1 MKNEPIVD
9 RGSISGFVVVLTM
22 TFIACAGLAFDG
34 GRMITARIEIADAAE
49 NAARAGA
56 QEVTSLRSGNP
67 TVHEIRA
74 VSVAEQFLRSV
85 SVEGTAIAS
94 KQLVTVTARREVT
107 MAILG
112 MFGVRNKNLSVS
124 RSARPFVSP

>member
-1 MKNEPIVD
+1 MKRERVMD

-74 VSVAEQFLRSV
+74 VSVAEQFLRSI
-85 SVEGTAIAS
+85 SVEGTVTAN
-94 KQLVTVTARREVT
+94 KQSVTVTAHREVT
-107 MAILG
+107 MTILG
-112 MFGVRNKNLSVS
+112 IFGVRNKDLSVS
-124 RSARPFVSP
+124 RSARPFVSL

>member
-1 MKNEPIVD
+1 MRCMRAMD

-22 TFIACAGLAFDG
+22 TFIACAGLALDG

-67 TVHEIRA
+67 TVHEVRA
-74 VSVAEQFLRSV
+74 VSVAEGFLRSI
-85 SVEGTAIAS
+85 SVEGSVVAN
-94 KQLVTVTARREVT
+94 KQSVTVTTHREVT
-107 MAILG
+107 MTILG

>member
-1 MKNEPIVD
+1 MRCMRTMD

-67 TVHEIRA
+67 TVHEVRA
-74 VSVAEQFLRSV
+74 VSVAEGFLHSI
-85 SVEGTAIAS
+85 SVEGSVVAN
-94 KQLVTVTARREVT
+94 KQAVTVTTQREVT
-107 MAILG
+107 MTILG